1 MGEVKSFCARSYL
14 AARVCAY
21 CGRRLSFFGGR
32 FDSKVKNHVV
42 PLSRGG
48 EDLPEN
54 IVACCKECH
63 LLKGDYLNYTL
74 LPLFL
79 NRPRLIADIRRYL
92 SEVRQ
97 VVGSPISIIDFS
109 R

>member
-1 MGEVKSFCARSYL
+1 MGAVKSFCVWSYL
-14 AARVCAY
+14 AAKVCAY
-21 CGRRLSFFGGR
+21 CGRRLSFLGGR
-32 FDSKVKNHVV
+32 YDSKVKDHMV

-48 EDLPEN
+48 EDIAEN

-63 LLKGDYLNYTL
+63 VLKGDYLNFAL
-74 LPLFL
+74 LPLSL

-92 SEVRQ
+92 REVRQ
-97 VVGSPISIIDFS
+97 VVGSRSSIIDLP

>member
-1 MGEVKSFCARSYL
+1 MGEVKSFCALSYL
-14 AARVCAY
+14 AAKVCTY
-21 CGRRLSFFGGR
+21 CGRRLSLLGGR

-48 EDLPEN
+48 EDVPEN
-54 IVACCKECH
+54 VVACCRECH
-63 LLKGDYLNYTL
+63 LLKGEYLNYTL

-79 NRPRLIADIRRYL
+79 NRPRLIADIKRYL
-92 SEVRQ
+92 REVRQ
-97 VVGSPISIIDFS
+97 VVGNRSSIIDLP

>member
-14 AARVCAY
+14 AAKACAY

-32 FDSKVKNHVV
+32 FDSKVKDHVV

-97 VVGSPISIIDFS
+97 VVGSPVSIIDFS